1 MGTSAAGIGL
11 LMIGVEVK
19 QLLSQLVASDF
30 EYGFILLF
38 IESKNQIRC
47 EVDYDRITH

>member
-19 QLLSQLVASDF
+19 QLSSQLVASDF
-30 EYGFILLF
+30 EYSFIHSF
-38 IESKNQIRC
+38 IESKERIRC
-47 EVDYDRITH
+47 EVD